1 MYLKLPAKVT
11 RIIHTLQ
18 AHGHEAYAVGGCVRD
33 TVLGRVPDD
42 WDITTS
48 ARPLEVK
55 KLFTRTV
62 DTGLVHGTVTVLLG
76 EDGYEVTTY
85 RIDGKYEDHRHP
97 SQVQFSA
104 ELAEDL
110 RRRDFTINAM
120 AYNQE
125 QGLVDLFG
133 GMDDLQKKRICC
145 VGEAR
150 ERFQEDALRIL
161 RAVRFSA
168 QLGFSIE
175 ARTEEALQELS
186 GDLAYVSAER
196 IRVELVKLLGSGH
209 PEYILRL
216 FDLGIARVVLPE
228 MEENGSGIK
237 REVLEDAAG
246 RLVQVPQEEPI
257 SLRLA
262 LFLHPLGEQTCR
274 KVLRRLKFDNRTI
287 DTVRR
292 LVRWYG
298 HPLGTTPAEVRQTAA
313 QIGAGL
319 FPMVLQIQGTYRD
332 VAVARALWDEICKK
346 NECISLK
353 DMCISGDDLIQLGME
368 PGRAVGAMLAELF
381 QEVLKEPACNT
392 RPYLS
397 ESVKRKLGQ

>member
-55 KLFTRTV
+55 KLFNRTV

-209 PEYILRL
+209 PEYILRHRT
-216 FDLGIARVVLPE
+216 G
-228 MEENGSGIK
+228 G
-237 REVLEDAAG
+237 AA
-246 RLVQVPQEEPI
+246 
-257 SLRLA
+257 
-262 LFLHPLGEQTCR
+262 
-274 KVLRRLKFDNRTI
+274 
-287 DTVRR
+287 
-292 LVRWYG
+292 
-298 HPLGTTPAEVRQTAA
+298 
-313 QIGAGL
+313 
-319 FPMVLQIQGTYRD
+319 
-332 VAVARALWDEICKK
+332 
-346 NECISLK
+346 
-353 DMCISGDDLIQLGME
+353 
-368 PGRAVGAMLAELF
+368 
-381 QEVLKEPACNT
+381 
-392 RPYLS
+392 
-397 ESVKRKLGQ
+397 